1 LNFNRKLARDY
12 GVSLPLGR
20 HSIMNGVSI
29 PMSASAEVQAHAAEK
44 LIAFVAVAGAI
55 SDWGALQAR
64 ALFESVPV
72 WQREPY
78 VKQSVWEAKFKLSG
92 SRATTR
98 SVDAFKGYLR
108 VDSFEEL
115 GGRVL

>member
-1 LNFNRKLARDY
+1 LKFNRKLARDY

-29 PMSASAEVQAHAAEK
+29 PMSASAEAQAHAAEK

-64 ALFESVPV
+64 VLFESVPV

-78 VKQSVWEAKFKLSG
+78 VKQSVWEGKFKLSG
-92 SRATTR
+92 SRAITR

-108 VDSFEEL
+108 VDSFEGL
-115 GGRVL
+115 GD

>member
-1 LNFNRKLARDY
+1 VCLKFNRKLARDF

-29 PMSASAEVQAHAAEK
+29 PMNASAEAQADAAQR
-44 LIAFVAVAGAI
+44 LLQFIDVAGAI
-55 SDWGALQAR
+55 ADWGKLQAR
-64 ALFESVPV
+64 VLFESVPV
-72 WQREPY
+72 WRTEPY

-108 VDSFEEL
+108 VDSFEGL
-115 GGRVL
+115 GG

>member
-1 LNFNRKLARDY
+1 LKFNRKLARDY

-44 LIAFVAVAGAI
+44 LIDFVAVAGAI
-55 SDWGALQAR
+55 SDWGKLQAR
-64 ALFESVPV
+64 VLFESVPV
-72 WQREPY
+72 WQRAPY
-78 VKQSVWEAKFKLSG
+78 VKQSVWEAKFKLTG

-108 VDSFEEL
+108 VDSFEEM
-115 GGRVL
+115 GG